1 MLRTSS
7 AFAVLV
13 LLALTGP
20 AHARDPAVAA
30 PSAAGTPGATT
41 LRPLAEVALYP
52 LREAAAEVVALNESR
67 IATEIAGRIEL
78 LAVEVGQTIARGA
91 LVARIDCR
99 DHELTRERARAV
111 LEAAQAR
118 AALAQAQLA
127 RARTLQKQGFFS
139 PEALAARD
147 TETRVLDAD
156 AGAARTQLELA
167 ARTVGKC
174 AVRAPFAAIVRQR
187 LGQLGELAVPGTPL
201 ASLIDLERIELS
213 ARVQAQD
220 AGSLRAAKTVRFEG
234 ESAALAVSL
243 IRLSPAIDRVS
254 RTIEA
259 RLRFGDV
266 SAAPGAQGRIAWRDT
281 QAHLPPA
288 LVLRRGASLGV
299 FVERDGKARFHP
311 LPQAQEGR
319 PAATDLPADARIVV
333 RGHLALED
341 GAPLAPG
348 NGAK

>member
-1 MLRTSS
+1 MLRTS
-7 AFAVLV
+7 FPLV
-13 LLALTGP
+13 LLVLFVLAGP
-20 AHARDPAVAA
+20 AHARDPA
-30 PSAAGTPGATT
+30 AAGGSPVAPT
-41 LRPLAEVALYP
+41 LRPLAGVALYP

-67 IATEIAGRIEL
+67 IATEIAGRIEA
-78 LAVEVGQTIARGA
+78 LAVEAGQTIARGA

-99 DHELTRERARAV
+99 DHELARDRARAA
-111 LEAAQAR
+111 LEAARAR
-118 AALAQAQLA
+118 AALARAQLA
-127 RARTLQKQGFFS
+127 RARSLREQGFFS
-139 PEALAARD
+139 PEALAARE

-174 AVRAPFAAIVRQR
+174 EIRAPFAAIVRQR
-187 LGQLGELAVPGTPL
+187 LGQLGELAAPGTPL
-201 ASLIDLERIELS
+201 ASLIDLERIEVS

-220 AGSLRAAKTVRFEG
+220 GASLRAAKTVRFEG
-234 ESAALAVSL
+234 EAASHALTL

-259 RLRFGDV
+259 RLRFVEV
-266 SAAPGAQGRIAWRDT
+266 SAAPGAQGRIVWRDAR
-281 QAHLPPA
+281 AHLPPA
-288 LVLRRGASLGV
+288 LVLRRGGRLGV
-299 FVERDGKARFHP
+299 FVEREGKARFHP

-333 RGHLALED
+333 HGHLVLED

-348 NGAK
+348 HGAK